1 MKQKIKNKKIV
12 LIIAICIIIFLIFF
26 IKIIFDNVNDTE
38 AIYGNRL
45 DGIEKVEVEK
55 STQSSIIKNI
65 EETEK
70 TKKVAIDIQG
80 KIINVSITL
89 KEDTSRDD
97 AKQLGDKVL
106 EKLSDKQKEFYDV
119 QVFIKKETEDA
130 SFPMI
135 GYRHHKKTTFTWTR
149 DR

>member
-45 DGIEKVEVEK
+45 DGIEQVEVEK

-130 SFPMI
+130 SFPII

>member
-1 MKQKIKNKKIV
+1 MKRKIKNKKVV
-12 LIIAICIIIFLIFF
+12 LIIAICALILLLLL
-26 IKIIFDNVNDTE
+26 IKLLSDNVNDTE

-45 DGIEKVEVEK
+45 EGIEQVEIK
-55 STQSSIIKNI
+55 NSTKSSIIKNI

-70 TKKVAIDIQG
+70 TEKVSVNVQG
-80 KIINVSITL
+80 KIINISITL

-106 EKLSDKQKEFYDV
+106 EKLSDKEKEFYDV
-119 QVFIKKETEDA
+119 QVFIKKTTEDA
-130 SFPMI
+130 SFPII
-135 GYRHHKKTTFTWTR
+135 GYRHHTKTSFTWTL

>member
-130 SFPMI
+130 SFPII